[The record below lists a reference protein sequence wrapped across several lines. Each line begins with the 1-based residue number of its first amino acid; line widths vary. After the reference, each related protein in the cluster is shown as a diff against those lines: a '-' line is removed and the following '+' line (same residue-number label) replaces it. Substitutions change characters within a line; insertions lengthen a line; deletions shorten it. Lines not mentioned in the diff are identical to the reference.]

1 MTRRLPPATGGQAAQ
16 QARRQAG
23 VLWHRQP
30 AAGRARQAG
39 HQPRQGRAGA
49 LPQNRAWPP
58 SQQSRS
64 TACASPR
71 AVLPPAQLDEIDAS
85 EEKEIDEIGAHNKRN
100 ECTPRVSSDDA
111 TSCLQQC
118 ARHPS
123 PHAHLSGRR
132 THSSLTRPSLAPRP
146 TLTRPSRL
154 LRAGSST
161 ASGSTRATTAASR
174 SASESSCNEC
184 IHRTRPPARREAL
197 LNRASLSQHA
207 HEYWACM
214 HPSCSMSLV
223 AQSRGLCLCW
233 RKLSAYVD
241 LACAVL
247 YIYAYIP
254 ITVPLF

>member
-23 VLWHRQP
+23 VLRHRQP

-58 SQQSRS
+58 SQESRS

-132 THSSLTRPSLAPRP
+132 THPHSTLTRPSLAHSP
-146 TLTRPSRL
+146 LARPSLAPPGCCEQARARPVAPQERRRQL
-154 LRAGSST
+154 LARHPNPPATNVYIERDRRRGVKPCST
-161 ASGSTRATTAASR
+161 EHCRSTRSTGHACTHHAP
-174 SASESSCNEC
+174 C
-184 IHRTRPPARREAL
+184 L
-197 LNRASLSQHA
+197 LS
-207 HEYWACM
+207 
-214 HPSCSMSLV
+214 PSPV
-223 AQSRGLCLCW
+223 AF
-233 RKLSAYVD
+233 AYAGVN
-241 LACAVL
+241 
-247 YIYAYIP
+247 
-254 ITVPLF
+254 

>member
-1 MTRRLPPATGGQAAQ
+1 MRWVRITSGSTARRGSARKTPRPACSSAPAAQ
-16 QARRQAG
+16 RLMRIYPVVA
-23 VLWHRQP
+23 P
-30 AAGRARQAG
+30 
-39 HQPRQGRAGA
+39 
-49 LPQNRAWPP
+49 
-58 SQQSRS
+58 
-64 TACASPR
+64 
-71 AVLPPAQLDEIDAS
+71 
-85 EEKEIDEIGAHNKRN
+85 
-100 ECTPRVSSDDA
+100 
-111 TSCLQQC
+111 
-118 ARHPS
+118 
-123 PHAHLSGRR
+123 
-132 THSSLTRPSLAPRP
+132 TRPSLAPHSP
-146 TLTRPSRL
+146 LTRPSRL

-161 ASGSTRATTAASR
+161 ASGSTRATMAASR